1 MAWMR
6 GACVWAIFSLCALAW
21 AEAAKASTRSVETRY
36 RCTLPDGDMREST
49 QNLSLVF
56 RESGVRCTTFLA
68 PASGDAMWAKQPRV
82 VSLSLNGKSP
92 VKAFR
97 LVDPVV
103 PVLSTPSFKSSRPS
117 LVLTSLKSEY
127 LPLVKE
133 ASTRYG
139 IDPQLVTALI
149 HVESRF
155 QPHARSPKGA
165 VGLMQIMPATAARY
179 GVTNPRSLLN
189 PSVNIDVGTR
199 YLRDLHDLF
208 PGRVDLVLA
217 AYNAGEG
224 AVIKR
229 GHRIPPF
236 PETQTYVRNIL
247 RMLGLSI

>member
-1 MAWMR
+1 MFGLYALGCADAADAAAR
-6 GACVWAIFSLCALAW
+6 G
-21 AEAAKASTRSVETRY
+21 VETRY
-36 RCTLPDGDMREST
+36 RCTLPDGDVRDST

-56 RESGVRCTTFLA
+56 RESGVRCTSFLA
-68 PASGDAMWAKQPRV
+68 PSSSDTMGAKQPRV
-82 VSLSLNGKSP
+82 VSLSLRGGAIPKG
-92 VKAFR
+92 AFR
-97 LVDPVV
+97 LVEPVA
-103 PVLSTPSFKSSRPS
+103 PDLTGPSFMAPS
-117 LVLTSLKSEY
+117 TAPLMTGSKPTLALASLKSEY

-139 IDPQLVTALI
+139 VDPRLVTAVI

-179 GVTNPRSLLN
+179 GVKNPRSLLN

-199 YLRDLHDLF
+199 YLRDLHELF
-208 PGRVDLVLA
+208 PGRTDLVLA

-236 PETQTYVRNIL
+236 PETQSYVRNIL
-247 RMLGLSI
+247 RMIGL

>member
-1 MAWMR
+1 MSGSMDVVIAGGVESMTRVPMGLPVILPEKNGLGHYR
-6 GACVWAIFSLCALAW
+6 G
-21 AEAAKASTRSVETRY
+21 E
-36 RCTLPDGDMREST
+36 
-49 QNLSLVF
+49 
-56 RESGVRCTTFLA
+56 
-68 PASGDAMWAKQPRV
+68 
-82 VSLSLNGKSP
+82 
-92 VKAFR
+92 R
-97 LVDPVV
+97 L
-103 PVLSTPSFKSSRPS
+103 
-117 LVLTSLKSEY
+117 
-127 LPLVKE
+127 KE
-133 ASTRYG
+133 RYG

-236 PETQTYVRNIL
+236 PETQSYVRNIL